1 MMKYAYFKP
10 NCALSQ
16 VYIIIRTSSIVL
28 VRANSPLNVF
38 LLTTDI
44 KYIHYGIK
52 TAYFKNSCSHSAH
65 NCFQNTEVGEI

>member
-1 MMKYAYFKP
+1 MMKYAYLKR

-16 VYIIIRTSSIVL
+16 VYIIIRTSDIRL
-28 VRANSPLNVF
+28 RICTRKQPTVF

-52 TAYFKNSCSHSAH
+52 TAYFLKSCSHSAQ
-65 NCFQNTEVGEI
+65 NCFQNTEV